1 MNDQLSAEELA
12 AMSAA
17 MSAPKTET
25 QVETPETQVEETK
38 QEATEVVV
46 ENTQTQ
52 ENTQAATT
60 EKVEVTETKVESTP
74 PPATKTLEEYIA
86 EKSGGKFK
94 SWDEIESQINA
105 PKVEFANEE
114 IQKLNELAAKGIKLD
129 EEFFEIQR
137 KDYENSED
145 ASFILKDALRY
156 RDNMKGLSE
165 TTLNVQLNKK
175 YNYDEWKDKDQE
187 DMTPED
193 LANEEIMLRDAE
205 EAQGWLINFKK
216 ERTLPTQ
223 VDPKKIEANQ
233 QQARLAQE
241 NWEKYVDAELHSKV
255 TNLTTPIEVE
265 NGEVKEK
272 FVYEISESDRKEI
285 SNTMKLMTSDINVLF
300 NRFMYKDEQGN
311 TQINHR
317 KVFEMLVKE
326 KSYDTAVKNAY
337 KDGKAVGAKN
347 FVEKDLKNI
356 DFKAQEGMTNKG
368 TPQTEAE
375 AIAAAMKAQNVKF

>member
-1 MNDQLSAEELA
+1 MNEQLSAEELA

-25 QVETPETQVEETK
+25 QVETTENQVEEAKTETI
-38 QEATEVVV
+38 EAKV
-46 ENTQTQ
+46 ETTQTQ
-52 ENTQAATT
+52 ENTQTET
-60 EKVEVTETKVESTP
+60 IEKVVAPETKVESTS

-94 SWDEIESQINA
+94 TWDEIESKINA

-129 EEFFEIQR
+129 KEFFEIQN
-137 KDYENSED
+137 KDYETTQD

-175 YNYDEWKDKDQE
+175 YNYDEWKDKDQD

-205 EAQGWLINFKK
+205 EAQSWLINFKK

-223 VDPKKIEANQ
+223 VDPKAIEAKNEQ
-233 QQARLAQE
+233 DRLAQE

-255 TNLTTPIEVE
+255 TNLTTPIEIE

-337 KDGKAVGAKN
+337 KDGKAEGAKN

>member
-1 MNDQLSAEELA
+1 MNEQLSAEELA

-25 QVETPETQVEETK
+25 QVETTENQVEEAKTETI
-38 QEATEVVV
+38 EAKV
-46 ENTQTQ
+46 ETTQTQ
-52 ENTQAATT
+52 ENTQTET
-60 EKVEVTETKVESTP
+60 IEKVVSPETKVESTS

-94 SWDEIESQINA
+94 SWDEIESKINA

-129 EEFFEIQR
+129 KEFFEIQN
-137 KDYENSED
+137 KDYETTQD

-175 YNYDEWKDKDQE
+175 YNYNEWKDKDQE

-205 EAQGWLINFKK
+205 EAQSWLINFKK

-223 VDPKKIEANQ
+223 VDPKVIEAKNE
-233 QQARLAQE
+233 QARLAQE

-255 TNLTTPIEVE
+255 TNLTTPIEIE

-337 KDGKAVGAKN
+337 KDGKAEGAKN

>member
-38 QEATEVVV
+38 QETTEVVV

-60 EKVEVTETKVESTP
+60 EKVEVTETKVENTP
-74 PPATKTLEEYIA
+74 PPVSKTLEEYIA

-114 IQKLNELAAKGIKLD
+114 IKKLNELAAKGIKLD

-205 EAQGWLINFKK
+205 EAQSWLINFKK

>member
-38 QEATEVVV
+38 QETTEVVV

-60 EKVEVTETKVESTP
+60 EKVEVTETKVENTP
-74 PPATKTLEEYIA
+74 PPVSKTLEEYIA

-129 EEFFEIQR
+129 DEFFEIQR
-137 KDYENSED
+137 KDYENSQD

-205 EAQGWLINFKK
+205 DAQNWLINFKK